1 MHPWVKEKVGS
12 WKKPRRIADEAGIVF
27 LPGEE
32 AAGKAERS
40 QHYTGNQHFP
50 SIHGARGKRAGSAVL
65 QRETQRPPEGGG
77 TKGAYAGPSFL
88 SPPRPPTCRENDQ
101 LPQLAKSRMPFSHP
115 TKSPMTTELPL
126 NLCKKV

>member
-1 MHPWVKEKVGS
+1 MHRWMKGKVGS

-50 SIHGARGKRAGSAVL
+50 SIHGARGKGLGLRSC
-65 QRETQRPPEGGG
+65 RERHRGHPRVGGP
-77 TKGAYAGPSFL
+77 KEVMLVPL
-88 SPPRPPTCRENDQ
+88 SCLHHGPPTCRENDQ

>member
-1 MHPWVKEKVGS
+1 MHPWMKGKVGS

-50 SIHGARGKRAGSAVL
+50 SIHGARGKGLGLRS
-65 QRETQRPPEGGG
+65 
-77 TKGAYAGPSFL
+77 
-88 SPPRPPTCRENDQ
+88 CRERHRGHLKMWRRRQ
-101 LPQLAKSRMPFSHP
+101 SRSDAA
-115 TKSPMTTELPL
+115 TEAGRGRKSPALDLRREPSPAHAVTLDAWPPD
-126 NLCKKV
+126 